1 MILLLYANHGQE
13 IAQISN
19 LEEETHF
26 IIQKRKNPTT
36 TTNQPTNQKIPNQ
49 CWKDMWPAAGEQWL
63 SPLFFEEAP
72 SGVLHPW
79 LGLPAQGSRGAA
91 GGQRRLLVED
101 QISRG

>member
-1 MILLLYANHGQE
+1 
-13 IAQISN
+13 
-19 LEEETHF
+19 
-26 IIQKRKNPTT
+26 
-36 TTNQPTNQKIPNQ
+36 
-49 CWKDMWPAAGEQWL
+49 MWPAAGEQWL

>member
-1 MILLLYANHGQE
+1 MILLLYANRGQE

-49 CWKDMWPAAGEQWL
+49 C
-63 SPLFFEEAP
+63 
-72 SGVLHPW
+72 
-79 LGLPAQGSRGAA
+79 
-91 GGQRRLLVED
+91 
-101 QISRG
+101 